1 MTIENVKKQS
11 SDIIK
16 MKNIVEQYR
25 EQVELLKKEIAEL
38 EEEVSETLDF
48 KKDVELQEK
57 KERLPNF
64 EKRLKQAEQKNSEVL
79 RTKGMHLMTATTRY
93 QQKEMAADEQI
104 DKAYQT
110 AVNDLRKAFES
121 VEAYEL
127 ERENKAE
134 QLANEVADAGY
145 TDAMNGLGLASV
157 NDQSFKVLDVA
168 PTKINLKAHNQDV
181 QTFFKEVLN
190 K

>member
-11 SDIIK
+11 TEIIK

-64 EKRLKQAEQKNSEVL
+64 EQRLKQAEQKNSEVL
-79 RTKGMHLMTATTRY
+79 RTKGLQLITAASRY
-93 QQKEMAADEQI
+93 QSKEMGNDEQVE
-104 DKAYQT
+104 KAYQT
-110 AVNDLRKAFES
+110 AKNDLRTAYES
-121 VEAYEL
+121 IESYEL
-127 ERENKAE
+127 ERQKKAE
-134 QLANEVADAGY
+134 QLAESVAEAGY

-157 NDQSFKVLDVA
+157 NDRSFKVLDGA
-168 PTKINLKAHNQDV
+168 PTKINLTAHNQDV

-190 K
+190 R